1 MDLGLRGKSVLITGA
16 TAGIG
21 RRVADLFA
29 EEGANVAICSR
40 SPESVNRA
48 VKEMKVIAD
57 GKIVGAPCNIKN
69 KEEYESWIEA
79 MAAELGGVDIFIPNV
94 SAGGG
99 ADSEKNWWKNFEID
113 VLGTVRGVEAVLPH
127 MEKRGGG
134 AITMISTT
142 AAVETFMVP
151 QAYNAMKAAL
161 ITYAKQLSQEH
172 GSKGVRVNSVAPGP
186 IYFDGG
192 AWDMIKISN
201 EKFYERTEKTHA
213 LGRLGTPEEV
223 ARCIVFLSSPAASWV
238 TGVNFVVD
246 GGYTKRVQF

>member
-1 MDLGLRGKSVLITGA
+1 MDLGLRGKNVLITGS
-16 TAGIG
+16 TQGIG
-21 RRVADLFA
+21 RRVANLFA

-40 SPESVNRA
+40 SPESVNKA
-48 VKEMKVIAD
+48 VKEISLLAD
-57 GKIVGAPCNIKN
+57 GRIVGQPCNIKN
-69 KEEYESWIEA
+69 KEEYEAWIEA
-79 MAAELGGVDIFIPNV
+79 MAEELGGIDVFIPNV

-113 VLGTVRGVEAVLPH
+113 VLGTVRGVEAVIPH
-127 MEKRGGG
+127 MEQRGGG

-142 AAVETFMVP
+142 AAVETFMMP

-172 GSKGVRVNSVAPGP
+172 GDKGIRINSVSPGP

-201 EKFYERTEKTHA
+201 EKFYAKTERTHA

-223 ARCIVFLSSPAASWV
+223 ASCIAFLSSNAASWV
-238 TGVNFVVD
+238 TGVNLVVD

>member
-1 MDLGLRGKSVLITGA
+1 MDLGLRGKNVLITGA
-16 TAGIG
+16 TQGIG
-21 RRVADLFA
+21 RRIANLFA

-40 SPESVNRA
+40 SPESVNKA
-48 VKEMKVIAD
+48 VKEIKLLAD
-57 GKIVGAPCNIKN
+57 GRITGAPCNIKN
-69 KEEYESWIEA
+69 KEEYEAWIEA
-79 MAAELGGVDIFIPNV
+79 MAEELGGVDVFIPNV

-113 VLGTVRGVEAVLPH
+113 VLGTVRGVEAVIPH
-127 MEKRGGG
+127 MQKRGGG

-172 GSKGVRVNSVAPGP
+172 GPIGVRVNSVSPGP

-201 EKFYERTEKTHA
+201 EKFYEKTERTHA

-223 ARCIVFLSSPAASWV
+223 ANCIVFLSSEAARWV
-238 TGVNFVVD
+238 TGVNLVVD

>member
-1 MDLGLRGKSVLITGA
+1 MDLGLRGKCVLITGA

-21 RRVADLFA
+21 RRIADLFA

-57 GKIVGAPCNIKN
+57 GKVVGAPCNIKN

-172 GSKGVRVNSVAPGP
+172 GSKGVRVNSVSPGP

-238 TGVNFVVD
+238 TGVNLVVD

>member
-1 MDLGLRGKSVLITGA
+1 MDLGLRDKNVLITGA
-16 TAGIG
+16 TQGIG
-21 RRVADLFA
+21 RRVAELFA

-40 SPESVNRA
+40 TEESVWRA
-48 VKEMKVIAD
+48 VKEIALLAD
-57 GKIVGAPCNIKN
+57 GRIVGAACNIKN
-69 KEEYESWIEA
+69 KDEYEAWIAA
-79 MAAELGGVDIFIPNV
+79 MAEQLGGVDVFIPNV

-113 VLGTVRGVEAVLPH
+113 VLGAVRGVEAVLPLF
-127 MEKRGGG
+127 EKRGGG
-134 AITMISTT
+134 AVTMISTT

-161 ITYAKQLSQEH
+161 ITYAKQLSQAH
-172 GSKGVRVNSVAPGP
+172 GDKGVRVNTVSPGP

-213 LGRLGTPEEV
+213 LGRLGTPDEV
-223 ARCIVFLSSPAASWV
+223 ARCVVFLSSPAASWV
-238 TGVNFVVD
+238 TGANLVVD

>member
-1 MDLGLRGKSVLITGA
+1 MDLKLRSKNVLITGA
-16 TAGIG
+16 TQGIG
-21 RRVADLFA
+21 RRVANLFA

-40 SPESVNRA
+40 SPESVSKA
-48 VKEMKVIAD
+48 VKELQVIAD
-57 GKIVGAPCNIKN
+57 GRVTGAACNIKN
-69 KEEYESWIEA
+69 KDEYEAWIEA
-79 MAAELGGVDIFIPNV
+79 MAAELGGVDVFIPNV

-113 VLGTVRGVEAVLPH
+113 VLGTVRGVEAVIPH
-127 MEKRGGG
+127 MEERGGG
-134 AITMISTT
+134 AVTMISTT

-161 ITYAKQLSQEH
+161 ITYAKQLSQAH
-172 GSKGVRVNSVAPGP
+172 GEKGVRVNTVAPGP

-192 AWDMIKISN
+192 SWDMIKISN
-201 EKFYERTEKTHA
+201 ERFFERTEKTHA

-223 ARCIVFLSSPAASWV
+223 ANCIVFLSSEAASWV
-238 TGVNFVVD
+238 TGVNLVVD

>member
-1 MDLGLRGKSVLITGA
+1 MDLGLRGKNVLITGS
-16 TAGIG
+16 TGGIG
-21 RRVADLFA
+21 RRVANLFA

-40 SPESVNRA
+40 SPESVNKA
-48 VKEMKVIAD
+48 VKEMQVIAD
-57 GKIVGAPCNIKN
+57 GTIVGAPCNVKN
-69 KEEYESWIEA
+69 KDEYVAWIDA
-79 MAAELGGVDIFIPNV
+79 MAAELGGVDVFIPNV

-99 ADSEKNWWKNFEID
+99 MDSEKNWWKNFEVD
-113 VLGTVRGVEAVLPH
+113 VLGTVRGAEAVIPH

-142 AAVETFMVP
+142 AAVETFMGP

-161 ITYAKQLSQEH
+161 ITYAKQLSQAH
-172 GSKGVRVNSVAPGP
+172 GGAGIRVNSISPGP

-192 AWDMIKISN
+192 AWDMIKTSN
-201 EKFYERTEKTHA
+201 AKFYEKTERTHA

-223 ARCIVFLSSPAASWV
+223 ANCIVFLSSAAARWV
-238 TGVNFVVD
+238 TGVNLVVD

>member
-1 MDLGLRGKSVLITGA
+1 MDLGLRGKNVLITGA

-21 RRVADLFA
+21 RRIADLFA

-48 VKEMKVIAD
+48 IKEMKVLAD

-69 KEEYESWIEA
+69 KEEYERWIEA

-99 ADSEKNWWKNFEID
+99 ADSEKNWHKNFEID

-127 MEKRGGG
+127 MVKRGGG

-172 GSKGVRVNSVAPGP
+172 GPKGVRVNSVSPGP

-192 AWDMIKISN
+192 AWDMIKTSN
-201 EKFYERTEKTHA
+201 EKFYERTERTHA

-223 ARCIVFLSSPAASWV
+223 ARCIVFLSSAAASWV
-238 TGVNFVVD
+238 TGVNLIVD

>member
-1 MDLGLRGKSVLITGA
+1 MDLGLRGKNVLITGA
-16 TAGIG
+16 TQGIG
-21 RRVADLFA
+21 RRVANLFA

-40 SPESVNRA
+40 SPESVNKA
-48 VKEMKVIAD
+48 VKELSLIAD
-57 GKIVGAPCNIKN
+57 GRIVGQPCNIKN
-69 KEEYESWIEA
+69 KEDYEAWIEA
-79 MAAELGGVDIFIPNV
+79 MAAELGGIDVFIPNV

-113 VLGTVRGVEAVLPH
+113 VLGTVRGVEAVIPH

-142 AAVETFMVP
+142 AAVETFMMP

-172 GSKGVRVNSVAPGP
+172 GDKGIRINSVSPGP

-201 EKFYERTEKTHA
+201 EKFYEKTERTHA
-213 LGRLGTPEEV
+213 LGRLGSPEEV
-223 ARCIVFLSSPAASWV
+223 ANCITFLSSSAASWV
-238 TGVNFVVD
+238 TGVNLVVD

>member
-1 MDLGLRGKSVLITGA
+1 MDLGLRGKNVLITGA

-21 RRVADLFA
+21 RRIADLFA

-48 VKEMKVIAD
+48 IKEMKVIAD
-57 GKIVGAPCNIKN
+57 GKVVGAPCNIKN
-69 KEEYESWIEA
+69 KEEYERWIEA

-99 ADSEKNWWKNFEID
+99 ADSEKNWHKNFEID

-127 MEKRGGG
+127 MAKRGGG

-172 GSKGVRVNSVAPGP
+172 GPKGVRVNSVSPGP

-192 AWDMIKISN
+192 AWDMIKTSN

-223 ARCIVFLSSPAASWV
+223 ARCIVFLSSAAASWV
-238 TGVNFVVD
+238 TGVNLIVD

>member
-1 MDLGLRGKSVLITGA
+1 MDLGLRGKNVLITGS
-16 TAGIG
+16 TQGIG
-21 RRVADLFA
+21 RRVANLFA

-40 SPESVNRA
+40 SPESVNKA
-48 VKEMKVIAD
+48 VKEISLLAD
-57 GKIVGAPCNIKN
+57 GRIIGQPCNIKN
-69 KEEYESWIEA
+69 KEEYEAWIEA
-79 MAAELGGVDIFIPNV
+79 MAEELGGIDVFIPNV

-113 VLGTVRGVEAVLPH
+113 VLGTVRGVEAAIPH

-161 ITYAKQLSQEH
+161 ITYAKQMSQAH
-172 GSKGVRVNSVAPGP
+172 GPQGIRINSVSPGP

-201 EKFYERTEKTHA
+201 ERFYEKTEKTHA
-213 LGRLGTPEEV
+213 MGRLGSPEEV
-223 ARCIVFLSSPAASWV
+223 ANCIVFLSSAAASWV
-238 TGVNFVVD
+238 TGVNLVVD